1 MKQLTQVVILKIL
14 SPPNYSLPRSKTQD
28 IFASCCIHMDYS
40 WYSMV
45 KGCYHLNFLYSTV
58 VSMCQMS
65 EESPWQELSS
75 IQDRGQLRKHE
86 NSKALWY
93 VTYHHALEFYHEV
106 QTWECT
112 RGWSTHLL
120 WNGIFWD
127 ASEAGNTEFGK
138 TIFDVKMNG
147 AYWEKSPY
155 LNKKPNRFLYNGECG
170 SNGRLCVG

>member
-106 QTWECT
+106 QTRECH

-120 WNGIFWD
+120 WNVIFRD
-127 ASEAGNTEFGK
+127 ASEAGEHRIWENYLWRQNEWCLLGESPPPPQQNTER
-138 TIFDVKMNG
+138 V
-147 AYWEKSPY
+147 P
-155 LNKKPNRFLYNGECG
+155 L
-170 SNGRLCVG
+170 